1 LLTLPIVPRRNSHPQ
16 ILERSPAE
24 RETIAASMWDAGVR
38 FWSLK
43 RRSPGQYAIIRRFHN
58 LSSPYVK
65 EAADI
70 DTDGDGG
77 GRAQHALL
85 DQAITVQGAEEA
97 VYIDIAM
104 QSGVLLEV
112 LLGGAAGAGG
122 AAWVKL
128 ALVEGSVVV
137 LPYASTY
144 RLRMPG
150 RGCVGL
156 LRARMD

>member
-1 LLTLPIVPRRNSHPQ
+1 
-16 ILERSPAE
+16 
-24 RETIAASMWDAGVR
+24 VR
-38 FWSLK
+38 FWALK

-58 LSSPYVK
+58 LGSPYVK

-70 DTDGDGG
+70 DTDADGG
-77 GRAQHALL
+77 ARPQHALL

-112 LLGGAAGAGG
+112 LLDGAAGGG
-122 AAWVKL
+122 LKPGWL
-128 ALVEGSVVV
+128 RLSLIEGSVVV
-137 LPYASTY
+137 LPYAVTY

-156 LRARMD
+156 LRARME